1 MGIFFSDL
9 LFLGVQQLWTVSE
22 QRKSSIFVG
31 RAYELCWCCSSDW
44 CVLYFSCL
52 SVLKMEKRTDHRDVV
67 GKLGKCNGFWRN
79 RNQRVEQFILHVVYS
94 PSQFYLM
101 WTTYEQKNC
110 DTFFFNCLILFFK
123 CYIAVL
129 MEK

>member
-1 MGIFFSDL
+1 MEIFFSDL
-9 LFLGVQQLWTVSE
+9 LFLSVQQLWTVSE

-31 RAYELCWCCSSDW
+31 RAYKLCSAVPLTGVYS
-44 CVLYFSCL
+44 SCL

-67 GKLGKCNGFWRN
+67 GKLGKCNGSWRN

-101 WTTYEQKNC
+101 WTTYEQNNC
-110 DTFFFNCLILFFK
+110 DTFFFHCLIPFFK
-123 CYIAVL
+123 CNIAAL